1 MTAMNKIN
9 YEEKFTFMVVVKENE
24 MGVMLPDK
32 EGTYRLFRLSW
43 SEKTDYGWNRLEVT
57 DPEGSKHDSWSEDH
71 EEYKGW
77 VTILYKGMKYVFEV
91 TPFWDD
97 PEEQTYTDECEV
109 LIRVY
114 EMGESDAPEESVE
127 VSENAAYNRWAY
139 ECVNGSPEDE
149 PRAVLY
155 KDEHGD
161 EYLHFKSVR
170 SWSEKKKTYVPGT
183 AVFCGESR
191 GWRDGK
197 LYTVTQIKI
206 RDFLIDP
213 LNSKEVNVP
222 VREQRN
228 DRASYVHIF
237 ADDGRTG
244 GYSFIFWNGYI
255 LVWERMEGPSVAAY
269 LTAAKRLRRL
279 LGEDA
284 NPNDEWGRFL
294 PLQGLPKDDYLA
306 AQKKYWGDDP
316 LEEVLL
322 PGKNREKILEFRER
336 IREYFPLAEVSRRGG
351 RPRKGLPDKLYFTLV
366 HAWDRRVKS
375 FIACCN
381 IVCTQYEGWFG
392 GVKYPASQIR
402 VEDLLTDPVGCEQAN
417 IPEDEQDPRELV
429 YVFQDGE
436 PGGPSLI
443 FWGGGYVLR
452 RESDKR
458 LSREAFVVA
467 ANRIAYLLGSD
478 VSPVEPLPSWG
489 VDEG

>member
-1 MTAMNKIN
+1 MRQNEI
-9 YEEKFTFMVVVKENE
+9 NE
-24 MGVMLPDK
+24 MMLVVSGNYLGVYLPDK
-32 EGTYRLFRLSW
+32 EGTYRRFDLTW
-43 SEKTDYGWNRLEVT
+43 SHATAQGGLHLLEVN
-57 DPEGSKHDSWSEDH
+57 DPDGKEWDSWSEEDQ
-71 EEYKGW
+71 EYKGIVDVSFGSMRYRFEAASMDPDEDNCCEAM
-77 VTILYKGMKYVFEV
+77 VTVSQLPEV
-91 TPFWDD
+91 DESPS
-97 PEEQTYTDECEV
+97 EEQNEV
-109 LIRVY
+109 DPVY
-114 EMGESDAPEESVE
+114 AE
-127 VSENAAYNRWAY
+127 
-139 ECVNGSPEDE
+139 VNGSPEDE
-149 PRAVLY
+149 PQAVLY
-155 KDEHGD
+155 KDGLGD
-161 EYLHFKSVR
+161 SYLHFKSVKG
-170 SWSEKKKTYVPGT
+170 WSEKEGKYVPGS
-183 AVFCGESR
+183 AVFCGETR
-191 GWRDGK
+191 GWRDGNI
-197 LYTVTQIKI
+197 YTVTQIKT

-222 VREQRN
+222 VREQMG
-228 DRASYVHIF
+228 DRASYVHVF

-244 GYSFIFWNGYI
+244 GYSFLFWNGYI
-255 LVWERMEGPSVAAY
+255 LARQRMAGPSVAAY

-284 NPNDEWGRFL
+284 NPTDEWARFL
-294 PLQGLPKDDYLA
+294 PLQELPKDDYLA
-306 AQKKYWGDDP
+306 AQKKYWGEDP

-336 IREYFPLAEVSRRGG
+336 VREYFPLAEVSRRGG
-351 RPRKGLPDKLYFTLV
+351 RPRNGLPDKLYFTPV
-366 HAWDRRVKS
+366 HAWDRREKS

-402 VEDLLTDPVGCEQAN
+402 IEDLLTDPAGCEQVN
-417 IPEDEQDPRELV
+417 IPEDEQDPAELV

-436 PGGPSLI
+436 PSGPSLI

-467 ANRIAYLLGSD
+467 ANRLARLLGSD